1 MAGPRVIHAAGGVV
15 WRPRLPKPTSDDG
28 TARKGR
34 VEVLIVHRP
43 GYDDWS
49 FPKGKPDRGESLP
62 VTAVREI
69 AEETGYTV
77 RLGHP
82 LPETLY
88 RVRGGMKRVSYWV
101 ARPIGKPKPFK
112 PNAEIDEVRWVR
124 PGEAR
129 KLLTYDHDRMLLK
142 AFVALRESKAHK
154 TRTLVLVRHAQAR
167 TRTTWKGDDLDRPL
181 TKPGELQAKKL
192 VPLLR
197 AYGVRAVLTSPAIRC
212 AQTVEGYSRSIK
224 ELLEVDDRLSEQT
237 RPRSVDRS
245 VTTAVER
252 KGPLVICSHRPTLPW
267 IFESLRLEPRDL
279 AEAEGVVIHHRKGRV
294 VAVEHFGHR
303 AARR

>member
-15 WRPRLPKPTSDDG
+15 WRPRRP
-28 TARKGR
+28 RKSGAAKGSKKDR

-43 GYDDWS
+43 TYDDWS

-62 VTAVREI
+62 ATAAREI

-101 ARPIGKPKPFK
+101 ARPVGKPARFK

-124 PGEAR
+124 VSEAR
-129 KLLTYDHDRMLLK
+129 KLLTYDHDRILLK
-142 AFVALRESKAHK
+142 AFTALRDTKAHR
-154 TRTLVLVRHAQAR
+154 TRTLIVVRHAQAR
-167 TRTTWKGDDLDRPL
+167 TRTSWKGDDLERPL
-181 TKPGELQAKKL
+181 TKPGQVQARRL
-192 VPLLR
+192 EPLLR
-197 AYGVRAVLTSPAIRC
+197 AYGVRAVLTSPAVRC
-212 AQTVEGYSRSIK
+212 AQTVEMYARSVK
-224 ELLEVDDRLSEQT
+224 ALLEVDDRLAEDT
-237 RPRSVDRS
+237 KPKRVDRS
-245 VTTAVER
+245 ITTAVER
-252 KGPLVICSHRPTLPW
+252 KGPLVICTHRPTLPFV
-267 IFESLRLEPRDL
+267 FETLRLEPREL
-279 AEAEGVVIHHRKGRV
+279 APGEGVVVHHRHGRV